1 MNILLFFPGLLVL
14 LFQHTGFFETFKACV
29 IIVFVQLGLPSM
41 HFLDDVPNIIAY
53 FTSAFDFSRQFLYK
67 WTVNW
72 HMLGEERF
80 LSQKFAKGL
89 LIAHVITLIAF
100 GWCRWNPVPGGTP
113 AVLKRGLFT
122 LRNMFKPAV
131 LPGQLT
137 SHRKFCSSASQ
148 LTSDVPLVLFCS
160 NLIGVAFARSLHYQF
175 HAWYFHQL
183 PFLLYFG
190 GSWGQLPVL

>member
-1 MNILLFFPGLLVL
+1 MNILLFLPGLIVL
-14 LFQHTGFFETFKACV
+14 LFQYTGFFETFKALV

-41 HFLDDVPNIIAY
+41 YFLDTVPNIIAY

-72 HMLGEERF
+72 HLLGEERF
-80 LSQKFAKGL
+80 LSQTFAKTL
-89 LIAHVITLIAF
+89 LVLHVLTLVAF

-113 AVLKRGLFT
+113 AVLWRGLSRV
-122 LRNMFKPAV
+122 RNMFQPAV

-137 SHRKFCSSASQ
+137 SHRELACLRK
-148 LTSDVPLVLFCS
+148 LTADVPLVLFCS

-190 GSWGQLPVL
+190 GSWGQLPLL